1 MGSNQE
7 VFASGPHRVK
17 ITSIICPLVHRRPW
31 EWKPAPH
38 RSKSNGCD
46 QIQKTPFVDHFMH
59 SSWSSEGDKGNSV
72 WFDAHRPL
80 EAAEKPAGMWCD
92 NTLQSLVWDSSECGS
107 SPSPPPRPSISPFH
121 LVSSKEQTKGD
132 MTPACCC
139 CFARAAGLSHFSSDF
154 SGFNPKTPPAQ
165 N

>member
-7 VFASGPHRVK
+7 VFASGPHRAK
-17 ITSIICPLVHRRPW
+17 ITSIICPLVPW
-31 EWKPAPH
+31 KSKPAPH

-46 QIQKTPFVDHFMH
+46 QIQKTKFVDHFYALELIFRRGQRQQYVIWCLQT
-59 SSWSSEGDKGNSV
+59 SRSWSVMWQHSTLFSHSCGTRLSV
-72 WFDAHRPL
+72 GHLPPL
-80 EAAEKPAGMWCD
+80 HHVPPSP
-92 NTLQSLVWDSSECGS
+92 LSIS
-107 SPSPPPRPSISPFH
+107 SPRKSRQ
-121 LVSSKEQTKGD
+121 KE
-132 MTPACCC
+132 TPACCC